1 MRDRDA
7 DLDALID
14 SALKSYADPE
24 QATSPRQ
31 IAAVVMARIEATRTR
46 WRSWRWGVIF
56 GLPAL
61 ASLLIVCI
69 FLIKPHVPG
78 MIAYTPKA
86 IPQLKT
92 NGETKALPLQNRA
105 VLQPGSSSSV
115 SHIREAAVKTHIAT
129 EPQQAERVL
138 PKLDVF
144 PTPAPAT
151 EEENT
156 LAAFANQSTQADKQA
171 AWNAQQQTAQPLE
184 IAKIHIELLDL
195 KEHN

>member
-31 IAAVVMARIEATRTR
+31 MAAAVMARIEAARAR
-46 WRSWRWGVIF
+46 WRSWRWGLIF
-56 GLPAL
+56 GIPAL
-61 ASLLIVCI
+61 ASVLIVCV
-69 FLIKPHVPG
+69 FLVRPHTPG
-78 MIAYTPKA
+78 TIAYTPKP
-86 IPQLKT
+86 IPQITT
-92 NGETKALPLQNRA
+92 NGATKASPLQNRA

-115 SHIREAAVKTHIAT
+115 SHVREAAVKTHIAT

-156 LAAFANQSTQADKQA
+156 LAAFANQSTQADKQS

-184 IAKIHIELLDL
+184 IAKIHIEPLDT
-195 KEHN
+195 KDNN